1 MAGVCTLHIRIFAE
15 LIDRCRRHRTA
26 QSEGGGASW
35 TSGLN
40 CAPVTGNGNLSRK
53 HKAKARVERNRLCPA
68 DIFLNRLTLSAVFQG
83 IQSDTTG
90 SDDAFRC
97 LPSRCDSRH
106 SGLRC
111 CYRCHVSV
119 VCRVQIRQDSDGLTH
134 DCTGR
139 TGEGLPRRCVVLHGG
154 DSRVALPDRSHGRGR
169 CHDCR
174 HSGLMRTKNSPFRT
188 SMYNVNTSKIERGN
202 TH

>member
-1 MAGVCTLHIRIFAE
+1 MAEVCTLHIRIFAE

-106 SGLRC
+106 SGLGCSHR
-111 CYRCHVSV
+111 RHS
-119 VCRVQIRQDSDGLTH
+119 GLG
-134 DCTGR
+134 C
-139 TGEGLPRRCVVLHGG
+139 
-154 DSRVALPDRSHGRGR
+154 SHR
-169 CHDCR
+169 R
-174 HSGLMRTKNSPFRT
+174 HSGLMRTKEPPFHAL
-188 SMYNVNTSKIERGN
+188 MYNVDTSKK
-202 TH
+202 